1 MAGDVASNIA
11 KIVQSPSYRVAY
23 RDVDFLA
30 RPEMRAA
37 RIELELLKPELYF
50 RQSGVRSTIVVF
62 GSTQITEPAAAQQR
76 LEEAR
81 RELAAGPDDPVR
93 RRAVDRASRL
103 CDWSCYYESAR
114 EFARLVSASRQ
125 NQAFGDYVITTG
137 GGPGIMEAANRGADD
152 LAARSIGLNIRL
164 PREQQPN
171 PYITPE
177 LCFQFHYFAI
187 RKLHFVLRA
196 RALVAFPGGFG
207 TLDELF
213 DALALRQTGR
223 MQAIP
228 IILFGRD
235 YWRQVIDFQFLADQ
249 GTIADEDLAL
259 VSYAETAAEAWET
272 IQRAAV
278 YFNNGSYWSDPASDQ
293 TSNVT

>member
-1 MAGDVASNIA
+1 MAEDTAANVA

-50 RQSGVRSTIVVF
+50 RQNGVRSTIVVF
-62 GSTQITEPAAAQQR
+62 GSTQITEPAAARRR
-76 LEEAR
+76 LDEAR
-81 RELAAGPDDPVR
+81 REMAASPDDPALR
-93 RRAVDRASRL
+93 RVVDRARRL
-103 CDWSCYYESAR
+103 CDWSRYYEAAR

-152 LAARSIGLNIRL
+152 LSARSIGLNIRL

-259 VSYAETAAEAWET
+259 ISYAETAAEAWET

-278 YFNNGSYWSDPASDQ
+278 YFNNGSYWTDPSPIERQ
-293 TSNVT
+293 T